1 MKRLLCVLLAVVLVC
16 AVGSPAAQATSAA
29 TVSVGST
36 SGEEGDTVSVP
47 VYLDDNPGM
56 VAMRLFIEYDDAK
69 LCLISAEDQG
79 LFGDGNA
86 YFGHDNSEVP
96 YPVMWEDGLASENY
110 TGNGNLAILTFRILD
125 GARSGD
131 TTISISYDQRSTFD
145 ANLNDVLLN
154 TVSGTITIINN
165 GEPEPDE
172 TCIVCSEVDAYPGQ
186 TIDMPIYLYNNPGVV
201 ALKISIAYDAER
213 MALKGVTDG
222 GILGT
227 NTAYFGNRLTDIP
240 YTLLW
245 EDGLATANHRQTGL
259 LATLTFEVSKT
270 ASVGKTNIAVTL
282 EQGSTFNVNL
292 ENVSFDTIG
301 GSVTVNQKLPG
312 DVNKDGET
320 NLKDAVL
327 IRRWL
332 AGGWNIKIDEFLADV
347 DDDQTITLADVVLI
361 TRYLVGGWGVVLL

>member
-1 MKRLLCVLLAVVLVC
+1 MLTFALVC
-16 AVGSPAAQATSAA
+16 AVGSPAVQATPSA
-29 TVSVGST
+29 TVSVGSV
-36 SGEEGDTVSVP
+36 SGYKGETISVP
-47 VYLDDNPGM
+47 VQIENNPGM
-56 VAMRLFIEYDDAK
+56 VAMRIFIEYDDAK

-79 LFGDGNA
+79 LFGVGNA
-86 YFGHDNSEVP
+86 YFGHDVSEVP
-96 YPVMWEDGLASENY
+96 YPVMWEDGLASENH
-110 TGNGNLAILTFRILD
+110 TGNENLAILTFQILD

-145 ANLNDVLLN
+145 ANLNDVSLN
-154 TVSGTITIINN
+154 TISGTVTIINN

-186 TIDMPIYLYNNPGVV
+186 TINVPIYLYNNPGVV

-245 EDGLATANHRQTGL
+245 EDGLATTNHRKTGL
-259 LATLTFEVSKT
+259 LVTLTFEVSKT
-270 ASVGKTNIAVTL
+270 ASIGKTNIAVTL

-292 ENVSFDTIG
+292 DNVSFETIG
-301 GSVTVNQKLPG
+301 GCVTVNQKLPG

-320 NLKDAVL
+320 NLKDVVL
-327 IRRWL
+327 IRRLL
-332 AGGWNIKIDEFLADV
+332 AGGWNVKIDEFLADV